1 MPTKKIPR
9 KCEPDAA
16 VFLTAPQVCQRYANR
31 SHMWL
36 ERMLQKDSTFP
47 RPVKFGRLR
56 FFKID
61 ELIDWER
68 KAAAKSRVA

>member
-1 MPTKKIPR
+1 MPTKKSR
-9 KCEPDAA
+9 KSEPDGA

-61 ELIDWER
+61 ELVDWER
-68 KAAAKSRVA
+68 KTAAKSTAA

>member
-1 MPTKKIPR
+1 MPTKKISR
-9 KCEPDAA
+9 KSEPEPT

-36 ERMLQKDSTFP
+36 ERMLQRDPSFP
-47 RPVKFGRLR
+47 RPHKFGRLR

-61 ELIDWER
+61 ELVDWER
-68 KAAAKSRVA
+68 KTAAKSRAA